1 MSKVVVGGRQMTVA
15 AGEDRGAHPE
25 LVLCL
30 CVAAGTDT
38 RLVTDAFSEALLAVN
53 YKPMPLRLS
62 QLMGQVPGLEFLS
75 GVREED
81 IRIRR
86 SMSAG
91 NEIRR
96 VIGHADAMARIAL
109 SEIHNIRR
117 TLNKDSDESVPAE
130 GHCFIISSL
139 KRAEEFETL
148 RRLFGQRVLLASI
161 YEPKVARIDNLCRS
175 IARSRNSPNPE
186 AFCTVAEEIIATDQ
200 KEHTNRFG
208 QRLEDVF
215 QSADV
220 FLAAGKS
227 LREDVRRF
235 VQLLF
240 RAPYITPTV
249 DESLMVQ
256 ARSAA
261 HRSADLSRQVG
272 AVIATSKGEILA
284 SGCNEVPRAGG
295 GVLWDDVA
303 GTERDY
309 RDYKMGQD
317 PAAGT
322 RKDIVAEVLQAL
334 ADDGWLV
341 EPREKQEKD
350 ARAQSALFLETKPLA
365 KTAVAN
371 LLEFGRIVHAE
382 MAAICDA
389 AARGVT
395 IRGGTLYCTTFPC
408 HLCARLIIASGITR
422 VVYIEP
428 YAKSRAKQLYKRAIR
443 VDHDEEFDTDA
454 VKFEAFVGVSPAR
467 FFDLFQMVSRKDEQ
481 GYALPVDVHGDH
493 GPKGVEA
500 GSLAAELESS
510 YVASI
515 NTADWTQLN
524 IDHSGG

>member
-1 MSKVVVGGRQMTVA
+1 MPDSVEVPETR
-15 AGEDRGAHPE
+15 PE
-25 LVLCL
+25 LVICL

-38 RLVTDAFSEALLAVN
+38 RLVSDAFSEALLAVN
-53 YKPMPLRLS
+53 YKPISVRLS
-62 QLMGQVPGLEFLS
+62 GLMSQVPGLEFLTDIS
-75 GVREED
+75 EED
-81 IRIRR
+81 VRIRR
-86 SMSAG
+86 SMAAG

-109 SEIHNIRR
+109 SQIHNVREG
-117 TLNKDSDESVPAE
+117 LNVDKDAGVPAE
-130 GHCFIISSL
+130 GHCFIVSSL

-148 RRLFGQRVLLASI
+148 RRLFGQRVILASI
-161 YEPKVARIDNLCRS
+161 YEPKVARIDNLCRN
-175 IARSRNSPNPE
+175 IARSRNSPNPD
-186 AFCTVAEEIIATDQ
+186 AFSEVAEEIIATDQ
-200 KEHTNRFG
+200 KEHSNRFG
-208 QRLEDVF
+208 QRLEEVF
-215 QSADV
+215 QNADV

-240 RAPYITPTV
+240 RAPYITPSV

-261 HRSADLSRQVG
+261 QRSSDLSRQVG
-272 AVIATSKGEILA
+272 AVVATVKGEILA
-284 SGCNEVPRAGG
+284 TGCNEVPRAGG

-334 ADDGWLV
+334 ADDDWLV
-341 EPREKQEKD
+341 DERKTQDKD

-389 AARGVT
+389 AARGVS
-395 IRGGTLYCTTFPC
+395 IRESTLYCTTFPC

-428 YAKSRAKQLYKRAIR
+428 YAKSRAKQLYKRSIR

-454 VKFEAFVGVSPAR
+454 VKFEAFVGVSPSR
-467 FFDLFQMVSRKDEQ
+467 FFDLFQMVVRKDEQ
-481 GYALPVDVHGDH
+481 GYALKVDVHGEH

-515 NTADWTQLN
+515 GMVDWSKLN
-524 IDHSGG
+524 ISGVGEVQ